1 MNLKALFAVAALS
14 LLSTVTV
21 AEEKKAAPAADAK
34 PAAAAPAAD
43 AKAAAPAADKVE
55 LKADAD
61 ADAKAAIAAATAAN
75 DAAKKAGFEWFWKDK
90 SASEHIQD
98 AIKAA
103 NEGKKEDAIKLAKTV
118 EAAGKQG
125 IEQAEKAKTA
135 GPAKK

>member
-1 MNLKALFAVAALS
+1 MNLKALFAAAALS

-21 AEEKKAAPAADAK
+21 AKEKKAAPAADVK
-34 PAAAAPAAD
+34 PAAAAPAD
-43 AKAAAPAADKVE
+43 TKAAAPAADKVE

-61 ADAKAAIAAATAAN
+61 AEVKAAIEAATAAN

-90 SASEHIQD
+90 PASEHLQD

-103 NEGKKEDAIKLAKTV
+103 NEGKKEDAIKLAKAV
-118 EAAGKQG
+118 ELAGKQG
-125 IEQAEKAKTA
+125 VEQAEKAKTA